1 MKVKRLFRNKSKCY
15 VRRTRMTRAVYNG
28 KPLWVSLLEGLG
40 ISTILL
46 AKTIKDPEVDGD
58 IDDGNQGAKKI
69 LYLSCEAIRI
79 DDSK

>member
-1 MKVKRLFRNKSKCY
+1 MIVKRLFRNKSKCY

-28 KPLWVSLLEGLG
+28 KPLWISLLEELG

-46 AKTIKDPEVDGD
+46 AKTIEDPEVDGD
-58 IDDGNQGAKKI
+58 IDDGNQGTKKI